1 MRRFVVVV
9 LLVLGVVS
17 IPALARA
24 HPLGNFSINQY
35 VGLQLAHGALGV
47 DYVLDLAE
55 IPAVRERE
63 AIGDIGEYAA
73 SKCDE
78 LAPGLRIAIDGTP
91 VSLEAMSSFASF
103 LPGQAGLE
111 TLRLECGYRGSLAG
125 AGGTLTI
132 DNDNYERRAGWNEIT
147 VVAAGL
153 DVETEAPAKSASDRL
168 RVYPGDPAK
177 SSPQMRSAEV
187 RIVGVG
193 AVTAEAAPGPVR
205 SVGLFRPVDAFA
217 GLITRAE
224 LGLSAGLVALAAA
237 IGLGAVHAA
246 APGHGKT
253 LMAAYLVGTNGTKRQ
268 ASILGLSVAL
278 SHTAGVLVL
287 GLITLWASTSFSP
300 DRVYPFLTALSGL
313 IIFGIGLGLVWKRVR
328 HRGHHHHPHDHVHPH
343 GSELRT
349 VNWKSLAA
357 LGLSGGLVPSASAV
371 LLLLGAIQLGRVE
384 FGLLL
389 ILAFG
394 LGMAATLVGAG
405 FAVVAASRFGLGLMT
420 GRVWAGRL
428 HSIMPTA
435 AALAVVVLGAWISIG
450 SLQNILH

>member
-1 MRRFVVVV
+1 
-9 LLVLGVVS
+9 
-17 IPALARA
+17 
-24 HPLGNFSINQY
+24 
-35 VGLQLAHGALGV
+35 
-47 DYVLDLAE
+47 
-55 IPAVRERE
+55 
-63 AIGDIGEYAA
+63 
-73 SKCDE
+73 
-78 LAPGLRIAIDGTP
+78 
-91 VSLEAMSSFASF
+91 
-103 LPGQAGLE
+103 
-111 TLRLECGYRGSLAG
+111 
-125 AGGTLTI
+125 
-132 DNDNYERRAGWNEIT
+132 
-147 VVAAGL
+147 
-153 DVETEAPAKSASDRL
+153 
-168 RVYPGDPAK
+168 
-177 SSPQMRSAEV
+177 MRSAEV

-405 FAVVAASRFGLGLMT
+405 LAVVAASRFGLGLMT